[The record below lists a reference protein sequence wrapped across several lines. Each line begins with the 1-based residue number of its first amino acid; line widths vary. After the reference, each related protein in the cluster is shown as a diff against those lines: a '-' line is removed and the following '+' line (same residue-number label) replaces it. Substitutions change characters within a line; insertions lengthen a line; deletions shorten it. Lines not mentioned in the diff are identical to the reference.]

1 MGKQILVE
9 TPLVGRHQLRNVAL
23 AIAAAEELSKKG
35 FAGITPDRLSAGFAK
50 RIGRDDSRSP
60 ANEVAGNCVSTWRT
74 IRREPGPC
82 ALPFRS
88 GMKIVR

>member
-35 FAGITPDRLSAGFAK
+35 VSGDY
-50 RIGRDDSRSP
+50 
-60 ANEVAGNCVSTWRT
+60 AGNY
-74 IRREPGPC
+74 
-82 ALPFRS
+82 
-88 GMKIVR
+88 